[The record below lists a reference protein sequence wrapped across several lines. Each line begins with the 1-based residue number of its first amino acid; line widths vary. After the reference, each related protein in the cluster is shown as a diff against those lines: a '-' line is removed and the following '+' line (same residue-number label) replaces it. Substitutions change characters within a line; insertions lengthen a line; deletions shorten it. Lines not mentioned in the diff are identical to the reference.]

1 HTTYIESSAHPV
13 LTYSIEE
20 ASTDALTT
28 GTLRRG
34 EGTLTRLLTSAA
46 HLHTHGHPINWP
58 ITGGNHATDLPTY
71 PFQHQRYWPAS
82 AAARPVDAESIGLGI
97 AGHPL
102 LGAAVELAGT
112 GTHLFTG
119 LLSLQSHPWLADHA
133 VASTVL
139 LPGTGFLELALQAG
153 HHVGCGTV
161 EELTLEAPLVLPEKG
176 GVRIQ
181 LRLGETDDSGRREL
195 NLHSR
200 AQDAGDDEPWT
211 LHATGTVA
219 PSGAQQSPGPDADL
233 AAWPPAGADAITV
246 ADAWDRLAA
255 QGVEYGPAFQGL
267 RAAWRRGDEVF
278 AEVALPDEES
288 AEAKEYGIH
297 PALLDAALQPLGLGV
312 LLAEPGEGLTRR
324 PFAWS
329 GVTLHAQG
337 ANAVRVRIALAGE
350 DAVSVSVADS
360 VGRPVASV
368 DILTLRQ
375 VGTEQLAG
383 AREARGDSLFRVEW
397 VPVGVSRS
405 GAPAGRWAVVGNGS
419 GHSTMDVYDDLGSL
433 AAAAAHVPELVF
445 APFPDTT
452 DGTTADAGTADAVR
466 QVTHRALDLVQAWLA
481 DDRFAASRLVILA
494 GQGLTGAPV
503 WGLVRSA
510 QVENPGRFVLVET
523 DGGEPDWETLA
534 AAAAG
539 DEPQLQLHGTE
550 VGAPRLARAE
560 RPEEVESGFA
570 PEGTVLLTGA
580 SGGLARLLARHLVAE
595 RGVRNLLLTSRRG
608 AAADGMPELVAE
620 LTGLGATVE
629 VAACDVADRE
639 ALAGLLASVPAE
651 RPLTAVVH
659 TAAVLDDGVAEAL
672 TPERVDR
679 VLRPKVDGALNLHAL
694 TEDLDLSAFVLFSS
708 LSGTLGGAGLANYS
722 AANAFLDALAR
733 HRHERGLPAVSLA
746 WGLWE
751 QRSGMAGRLSD
762 VDLARMSRVGAAP
775 MSADEGLA
783 LFDAATALGD
793 AVVVPA
799 RLDLAELR
807 AQAAAGVMAPLFR
820 GVVRTSAVR
829 RTAAAS
835 GGRTEEA
842 ASGIA
847 GRLAELARADQ
858 ERMLLDL
865 VREQVTAVLG
875 HASPEEVRANR
886 AFKDLGFDSLTSVEL
901 RNRLRSATGLRLT
914 PTLVFDYPNP
924 AALAQRLLD
933 DLVPQAQ
940 EDGLPLSAELER
952 LEAAFLES
960 ALDDDARGKIAARL
974 QALLWKWDDTRG
986 TAIEAEGPA
995 EDAEFDPVSDDEM
1008 FDLIDKEL
1016 GQL

>member
-1 HTTYIESSAHPV
+1 
-13 LTYSIEE
+13 
-20 ASTDALTT
+20 
-28 GTLRRG
+28 LRRN

-58 ITGGNHATDLPTY
+58 INSGTPVADLPTY
-71 PFQHQRYWPAS
+71 PFQHQRYWPAT
-82 AAARPVDAESIGLGI
+82 ATVRPVDAVSIGLGV

-102 LGAAVELAGT
+102 LGAAVEVAGT
-112 GTHLFTG
+112 DSYLLTG
-119 LLSLQSHPWLADHA
+119 RLSLQSHPWLADHA
-133 VASTVL
+133 VAGTVL

-153 HHVGCGTV
+153 HHVDCGTI
-161 EELTLEAPLVLPEKG
+161 EELTLEAPLILPEKG
-176 GVRIQ
+176 GVRVQ
-181 LRLGETDDSGRREL
+181 VRLGEADEAGRREL

-211 LHATGTVA
+211 LHATGTLA
-219 PSGAQQSPGPDADL
+219 PAQRAPEPDDGL
-233 AAWPPAGADAITV
+233 AVWPPAGAEAVTV
-246 ADAWDRLAA
+246 ADAYDRLAE

-278 AEVALPDEES
+278 AEVALAEEES
-288 AEAKEYGIH
+288 AAAAEYGIH

-312 LLAEPGEGLTRR
+312 LLPDPGAGLTRR

-337 ANAVRVRIALAGE
+337 ADAVRVRIALAGE
-350 DAVSVSVADS
+350 DAVSVTVADPA
-360 VGRPVASV
+360 GRPVASV
-368 DILTLRQ
+368 DVLTLRQ
-375 VGTEQLAG
+375 VGAEQLAG
-383 AREARGDSLFRVEW
+383 AREARGESLFRVEW
-397 VPVGVSRS
+397 VPVAVS
-405 GAPAGRWAVVGNGS
+405 GPGTPAGRWALVGGGSS
-419 GHSTMDVYDDLGSL
+419 GHRNVDVYEDLGSL
-433 AAAAAHVPELVF
+433 AVSAAPVPELVF
-445 APFPDTT
+445 TRFPDTGAGT
-452 DGTTADAGTADAVR
+452 APDNGTTADSGTTPAAGTADAVR
-466 QVTHRALDLVQAWLA
+466 QVTHRALDLVRTWLA
-481 DDRFAASRLVILA
+481 DERFAASRLVILA

-510 QVENPGRFVLVET
+510 QVEHPGRFVLVET
-523 DGGEPDWETLA
+523 EGPSGQDGGEPDWETLA

-539 DEPQLQLHGTE
+539 DETQLRLRGTE
-550 VGAPRLARAE
+550 VSAPRLARAA
-560 RPEEVESGFA
+560 RPVEADAGFA
-570 PEGTVLLTGA
+570 AGGTVLLTGA

-608 AAADGMPELVAE
+608 TAADGMPELVAE

-629 VAACDVADRE
+629 VAACDVADRD
-639 ALAGLLASVPAE
+639 ALAGLLAAVPAE

-659 TAAVLDDGVAEAL
+659 TAAVLDDGVVEAL

-694 TEDLDLSAFVLFSS
+694 TEHLDLSAFVLFSS

-733 HRHERGLPAVSLA
+733 HRHDRGLPAVSLA

-751 QRSGMAGRLSD
+751 QRSGMAGRLSE

-775 MSADEGLA
+775 MSAEEGLA
-783 LFDAATALGD
+783 LFDAATSLGE

-807 AQAAAGVMAPLFR
+807 TQAAAGVMAPLFR

-829 RTAAAS
+829 RTAAGS
-835 GGRTEEA
+835 GGRTEEG

-847 GRLAELARADQ
+847 GRLAGLARADQ
-858 ERMLLDL
+858 ERMVLDL

-914 PTLVFDYPNP
+914 PTLVFDHPNP

-933 DLVPQAQ
+933 ELVPQAQ
-940 EDGLPLSAELER
+940 DGGLPLSAELER
-952 LEAAFLES
+952 LEAAFQES

-986 TAIEAEGPA
+986 AAHDDADGLA
-995 EDAEFDPVSDDEM
+995 EDGEFDPVSDDEM

>member
-1 HTTYIESSAHPV
+1 
-13 LTYSIEE
+13 
-20 ASTDALTT
+20 
-28 GTLRRG
+28 
-34 EGTLTRLLTSAA
+34 
-46 HLHTHGHPINWP
+46 HTHGHPVNWP
-58 ITGGNHATDLPTY
+58 IPRNSQHIDLPTY

-82 AAARPVDAESIGLGI
+82 ATARPVDAESFGLGI

-112 GTHLFTG
+112 DTHLFTG

-133 VASTVL
+133 VAGTVL

-153 HHVGCGTV
+153 HHVDCGTV
-161 EELTLEAPLVLPEKG
+161 EELTLEAPLVVPDKG

-181 LRLGETDDSGRREL
+181 LGLGEADDSGRREL

-211 LHATGTVA
+211 LRATGTVA
-219 PSGAQQSPGPDADL
+219 PDTAQQSPEPAADL
-233 AAWPPAGADAITV
+233 TAWPPAGAEAITV
-246 ADAWDRLAA
+246 VDAYDRMAA

-278 AEVALPDEES
+278 ADVALSEED
-288 AEAKEYGIH
+288 AAGAKEYGIH

-324 PFAWS
+324 PFAWT

-337 ANAVRVRIALAGE
+337 ADAVRVRIALAGE
-350 DAVSVSVADS
+350 DAVSVTVADS
-360 VGRPVASV
+360 VGGPVASV
-368 DILTLRQ
+368 DVLTLRQ
-375 VGTEQLAG
+375 VGKEQLEG
-383 AREARGDSLFRVEW
+383 AREARGDSLFQVEW
-397 VPVGVSRS
+397 APVALSRS
-405 GAPAGRWAVVGNGS
+405 GAPAGRWAVVGNDS
-419 GHSTMDVYDDLGSL
+419 GHSNIDAYDDLGSL
-433 AAAAAHVPELVF
+433 ATTAAPVPELVF
-445 APFPDTT
+445 AAFPDTT
-452 DGTTADAGTADAVR
+452 DGTTADAVR
-466 QVTHRALDLVQAWLA
+466 HVTHRALALVQAWLA
-481 DDRFAASRLVILA
+481 DDRFAASRLVFLA

-539 DEPQLQLHGTE
+539 DEPQLRLRGTE
-550 VGAPRLARAE
+550 VSAPRLARAA
-560 RPEEVESGFA
+560 RPAEVEPAFA

-608 AAADGMPELVAE
+608 AAADGVPELVAE
-620 LTGLGATVE
+620 LTGLGATVK
-629 VAACDVADRE
+629 VAACDVADRD
-639 ALAGLLASVPAE
+639 ALAGLLTAVPAE

-659 TAAVLDDGVAEAL
+659 TAAVLDDGVVEAL
-672 TPERVDR
+672 TPERIDR

-762 VDLARMSRVGAAP
+762 VDLARMARVGAAP

-793 AVVVPA
+793 AMVVPA

-807 AQAAAGVMAPLFR
+807 AQAAGGVMAPLFR
-820 GVVRTSAVR
+820 GVVRTTAVR
-829 RTAAAS
+829 RTAATS
-835 GGRTEEA
+835 RGRTEHGV
-842 ASGIA
+842 SGIA
-847 GRLAELARADQ
+847 SRLAGLARADQ

-865 VREQVTAVLG
+865 VREQVAAVLG
-875 HASPEEVRANR
+875 HASPEEARANR

-940 EDGLPLSAELER
+940 EAGLPLSAELER
-952 LEAAFLES
+952 LETAFLES

-986 TAIEAEGPA
+986 TANEAEGLVG
-995 EDAEFDPVSDDEM
+995 DGEFDPVSDDEM

>member
-1 HTTYIESSAHPV
+1 
-13 LTYSIEE
+13 
-20 ASTDALTT
+20 
-28 GTLRRG
+28 
-34 EGTLTRLLTSAA
+34 SAA
-46 HLHTHGHPINWP
+46 HLHTHGHTIDWPINHSRP
-58 ITGGNHATDLPTY
+58 VDLPTY
-71 PFQHQRYWPAS
+71 PFQHQRYWPAP
-82 AAARPVDAESIGLGI
+82 AAVRPVDAVSIGLGA

-112 GTHLFTG
+112 DTHLFTG
-119 LLSLQSHPWLADHA
+119 LLSLQNHPWLADHA
-133 VASTVL
+133 VAGTVL

-153 HHVGCGTV
+153 HHVGCDTV

-176 GVRIQ
+176 GVRVQ
-181 LRLGETDDSGRREL
+181 LRLGEADDSGRREL

-200 AQDAGDDEPWT
+200 AQDAGDDKPWT
-211 LHATGTVA
+211 LHATGILA
-219 PSGAQQSPGPDADL
+219 PAQQSPGPDSDL
-233 AAWPPAGADAITV
+233 AAWPPSGAEAITV
-246 ADAWDRLAA
+246 ADAYDRLAA
-255 QGVEYGPAFQGL
+255 LGVEYGPAFQGL

-278 AEVALPDEES
+278 AEVALPEKES
-288 AEAKEYGIH
+288 AEAKDYGIH

-312 LLAEPGEGLTRR
+312 LLAEPGEGMTRR

-337 ANAVRVRIALAGE
+337 AVSGRVRIALAGE
-350 DAVSVSVADS
+350 EAVSVTVADPA
-360 VGRPVASV
+360 GRPVASV
-368 DILTLRQ
+368 DVLTLRQ
-375 VGTEQLAG
+375 VGTQQVAET
-383 AREARGDSLFRVEW
+383 RSDSLFRVEW
-397 VPVGVSRS
+397 VPVAVSRT
-405 GAPAGRWAVVGNGS
+405 GTPAGRWALIGGGS
-419 GHSTMDVYDDLGSL
+419 GHGNVDVYEDLGSL
-433 AAAAAHVPELVF
+433 AAAVHPVPELVF
-445 APFPDTT
+445 ARFPETADTADTT
-452 DGTTADAGTADAVR
+452 MASDAVR
-466 QVTHRALDLVQAWLA
+466 RVTRRALALVQAWLA
-481 DDRFAASRLVILA
+481 DERFAASRLVILA
-494 GQGLTGAPV
+494 GQGLTGGPV

-510 QVENPGRFVLVET
+510 QVENPSRFVLIDT
-523 DGGEPDWETLA
+523 DGAGDGEPDWELLA
-534 AAAAG
+534 AAAVG
-539 DEPQLQLHGTE
+539 DEPQLRLNGGE
-550 VGAPRLARAE
+550 FSAPRLARVP
-560 RPEEVESGFA
+560 RPDEAGPGFA
-570 PEGTVLLTGA
+570 AEGTVLLTGA
-580 SGGLARLLARHLVAE
+580 SGGLARLLARHLVAAC
-595 RGVRNLLLTSRRG
+595 GVRNLLLASRSG

-620 LTGLGATVE
+620 LTGLGAAVE

-639 ALAGLLASVPAE
+639 ALAELLAAVPAE

-659 TAAVLDDGVAEAL
+659 TAAVLDDGVVGAL

-694 TEDLDLSAFVLFSS
+694 TQHLDLSAFVLFSS

-733 HRHERGLPAVSLA
+733 HRHERGLPAASLA

-762 VDLARMSRVGAAP
+762 VDLARMARVGAAP

-783 LFDAATALGD
+783 LFDAATALD
-793 AVVVPA
+793 EAVVVPA
-799 RLDLAELR
+799 RLDLAGLR

-829 RTAAAS
+829 RTASAA
-835 GGRTEEA
+835 GGRTEEG

-847 GRLAELARADQ
+847 GRLTGLARADQ

-875 HASPEEVRANR
+875 HATPEEVRANR

-914 PTLVFDYPNP
+914 PTLVFDHPNP

-933 DLVPQAQ
+933 ELVPHDQ
-940 EDGLPLSAELER
+940 ENGLPLTAELER
-952 LEAAFLES
+952 LEAAFPESS
-960 ALDDDARGKIAARL
+960 ALEDDARDKIAARL
-974 QALLWKWDDTRG
+974 QALLWKLDDTRG
-986 TAIEAEGPA
+986 GAKANDAEGVA
-995 EDAEFDPVSDDEM
+995 EDEVDFDPVSDDEM